1 MSKITEYSQ
10 ITKLDSN
17 HILLVDGSTGTKKIL
32 AKDAILQML
41 SLISP
46 RTHQTIFR
54 GKSLGSSL
62 TSAQKTAI
70 QDGSF
75 DDIFLG
81 DYWTISGVT
90 YRVADFD
97 YWRRCGDTDF
107 TRHHLIIVP
116 DANMYSHVM
125 NDTNT
130 TEGGYVGS
138 KMYTEGLTQAKTTIN
153 AAFGDA
159 VLTHREYLV
168 NAVTN
173 GRPSGGAWYDS
184 TVELMDENMVYGS
197 KIFGAVSDGS
207 SVPTNYTI
215 DKSQLALF
223 RAAPEYMHNRQWSWL
238 RDVVSGACF
247 ANVNDRGG
255 ANSGNASSSNG
266 VRPVFS
272 IG

>member
-17 HILLVDGSTGTKKIL
+17 HILIVDGTTGTKKIL
-32 AKDAILQML
+32 AEDAILEML

-46 RTHQTIFR
+46 QVHQTIFR

-62 TSAQKTAI
+62 TSAQKAAI
-70 QDGSF
+70 ADGSF

-97 YWRRCGDTDF
+97 YWLRCGDSDF

-116 DANMYSHVM
+116 DSNMYSHVM
-125 NDTNT
+125 NDTNVT
-130 TEGGYVGS
+130 TGGYVGS
-138 KMYTEGLTQAKTTIN
+138 KMYTEGLNDAKATIS
-153 AAFGDA
+153 AAFGSA
-159 VLTHREYLV
+159 LLTHREYLC

-173 GRPSGGAWYDS
+173 GKPSGGGWFDS
-184 TVELMDENMVYGS
+184 TVELMSEMMVYGG
-197 KIFGAVSDGS
+197 KVFGPVSDGS
-207 SVPTNYTI
+207 SVPTNHTI
-215 DKSQLALF
+215 DKAQLVLF
-223 RAAPEYMHNRQWSWL
+223 RAVPRFMHNRQTFWL
-238 RDVVSGACF
+238 RDVVSEARFAAVSRLGVPDYSGAS
-247 ANVNDRGG
+247 D
-255 ANSGNASSSNG
+255 SLG

>member
-17 HILLVDGSTGTKKIL
+17 HILLVDGTTGTKKIL
-32 AKDAILQML
+32 AKDAILEML

-46 RTHQTIFR
+46 QVHQTIFR
-54 GKSLGSSL
+54 GKSLGSSF
-62 TSAQKTAI
+62 TSAQKAAI
-70 QDGSF
+70 ADGSF
-75 DDIFLG
+75 TDIFLG

-97 YWRRCGDTDF
+97 YWQRCGDSDF

-138 KMYTEGLTQAKTTIN
+138 KMYTQGLNDAKATIA
-153 AAFGDA
+153 AAFGDGL
-159 VLTHREYLV
+159 LTHREYLV
-168 NAVTN
+168 NAVSN
-173 GRPSGGAWYDS
+173 GRPSGGGWFDS

-207 SVPTNYTI
+207 TVPSNYTI

-223 RAAPEYMHNRQWSWL
+223 RAVPRFMHNRQWFWL
-238 RDVVSGACF
+238 RDVVSGARF
-247 ANVNDRGG
+247 ADVSGDGV
-255 ANSGNASSSNG
+255 ANFGSASASHG